1 MALYLGEATGPRVF
15 LYGTG
20 LSQLDD
26 NYQPSFETW
35 DMTPA
40 QEVGDV
46 VFRSLSLSFSYTN
59 GYQIGVTPIIDGVA
73 QSESQFN
80 GAGNSIK
87 GMAQIFL
94 GVRGTRISAQVRV
107 ISQLGQYSFYNVQ
120 YTATPIRVWP

>member
-1 MALYLGEATGPRVF
+1 MALYLGEATGARVF

-46 VFRSLSLSFSYTN
+46 VFRSLSLSFGYTN
-59 GYQIGVTPIIDGVA
+59 GYNLGVTPVIDGVA
-73 QSESQFN
+73 LPESQFN

-107 ISQLGQYSFYNVQ
+107 ISQLGQYSFYNLQ